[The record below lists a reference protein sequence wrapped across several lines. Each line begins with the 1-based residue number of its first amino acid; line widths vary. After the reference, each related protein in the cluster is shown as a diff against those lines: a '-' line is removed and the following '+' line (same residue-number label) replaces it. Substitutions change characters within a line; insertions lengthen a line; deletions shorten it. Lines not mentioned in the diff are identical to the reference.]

1 MTESYAN
8 ENPDEASNANESN
21 MLEMD
26 KTDLKTENTKP
37 LLSGLVLCL
46 IEDDS
51 SAVKVYTRW
60 LQSSGATT
68 ISFSNLAA
76 FKKAL
81 TQPQSFAALGSG
93 TPVVAI
99 TDLVLPDASGL
110 DVVALWKKSF
120 PSRPILVSTA
130 FATVENA
137 VEAMKLGAFD
147 FLRKPVSQEELI
159 LVLQRAHDYVN
170 LLEENENLASSVRI
184 LGMAQTLA
192 QITDTVSLLRTLGR
206 LLHRETRSQ
215 ESFVFFYDGAK
226 SRADCF
232 LECRAQG
239 VSRMTPDYFVS
250 TQLATYLGELRTR
263 METPPLDDAAAAP
276 QIFQLPEQGIVII
289 ELPSR
294 TGNAAIVALIHKKD
308 LKCIIQS
315 LDILSAILSQAGRS
329 FQSSDLTN
337 ALAFVDSLTGLY
349 NQKFLDVTLRSEV
362 ARANRYGT
370 PVSVIFIDLDHFKEV
385 NDTHGHQVG
394 SQLLKE
400 ASSVFRASVRESDYL
415 LRFGGDEF
423 VVILPSTNAIGAY
436 SVAERIRSAFANT
449 QFDVRESTGVASAF
463 NLQVTTSVGVA
474 TFPDCASTMEE
485 LVGEADKAMYEAKR
499 DGRNK
504 VVAVPS
510 RTEE

>member
-1 MTESYAN
+1 MAN
-8 ENPDEASNANESN
+8 NNPPNLETASAKPP
-21 MLEMD
+21 LA
-26 KTDLKTENTKP
+26 DL
-37 LLSGLVLCL
+37 LLCL
-46 IEDDS
+46 VEDDS
-51 SAVKVYTRW
+51 SAAKVYTRW
-60 LQSSGATT
+60 LQESGARVLP
-68 ISFSNLAA
+68 FSSLAA

-81 TQPQSFAALGSG
+81 TQPQSFAAFGQGNPL
-93 TPVVAI
+93 VAL
-99 TDLVLPDASGL
+99 TDLVLPDGSGL
-110 DVVALWKKSF
+110 DVVTLWRKAF

-147 FLRKPVSQEELI
+147 FLRKPLSQEEFG
-159 LVLQRAHDYVN
+159 LVMQRALSYVN

-192 QITDTVSLLRTLGR
+192 QITDTMSLLRTLGR
-206 LLHRETRSQ
+206 LLHRETQ
-215 ESFVFFYDGAK
+215 AEESFVFFYDGSK

-239 VSRMTPDYFVS
+239 ISRLTPDLLLS
-250 TQLATYLGELRTR
+250 TELAPYITDLRKR
-263 METPPLDDAAAAP
+263 METPPLDDASATP
-276 QIFQLPEQGIVII
+276 QTHVIDEHGITIV

-294 TGNAAIVALIHKKD
+294 TGNAAVVALIHRSKHNSVLQK
-308 LKCIIQS
+308 
-315 LDILSAILSQAGRS
+315 LDILSAIVSQAGRS
-329 FQSSDLTN
+329 FQTGDLTT

-349 NQKFLDVTLRSEV
+349 NQRFLDTTLRSEIS
-362 ARANRYGT
+362 RANRYGT

-400 ASSVFRASVRESDYL
+400 AASVFRASVRESDFL

-423 VVILPSTNAIGAY
+423 VVILPSTGAPGALA
-436 SVAERIRSAFANT
+436 VAERIRTSFANT
-449 QFDVRESTGVASAF
+449 LFDVRECTGVATAH

-474 TFPDCASTMEE
+474 TFPDCAATQEE
-485 LVGEADKAMYEAKR
+485 LVRAADTAMYEAKR
-499 DGRNK
+499 GGRNR

>member
-1 MTESYAN
+1 MTKLSVNGNHAPQEKT
-8 ENPDEASNANESN
+8 P
-21 MLEMD
+21 LE
-26 KTDLKTENTKP
+26 
-37 LLSGLVLCL
+37 GLALCL
-46 IEDDS
+46 VEDDA
-51 SAVKVYTRW
+51 SAVKIYTRW
-60 LQSSGATT
+60 LQEAGARVVA
-68 ISFSNLAA
+68 FNNLAA

-81 TQPQSFAALGSG
+81 TQPGSFSQLG
-93 TPVVAI
+93 TEFPHVTL

-110 DVVALWKKSF
+110 DVVQLWRKTY

-147 FLRKPVSQEELI
+147 FLRKPITQQELV
-159 LVLQRAHDYVN
+159 LVLQRALNYVN

-192 QITDTVSLLRTLGR
+192 QIADTMSLLRTLGR
-206 LLHRETRSQ
+206 LLHRETRAE
-215 ESFVFFYDGAK
+215 ESFVFFYDGTK

-239 VSRMTPDYFVS
+239 ISRITPDYLLS
-250 TQLATYLGELRTR
+250 TQLSEYVTALRTR
-263 METPPLDDAAAAP
+263 METPPLDDTQAVP
-276 QIFQLPEQGIVII
+276 QTHEISSDGITIV

-294 TGNAAIVALIHKKD
+294 TGNAAVVVLIHRTQHK
-308 LKCIIQS
+308 LVSERLQ
-315 LDILSAILSQAGRS
+315 ILAPIVSQAGRS
-329 FQSSDLTN
+329 FQSTDLTT

-400 ASSVFRASVRESDYL
+400 AAAVFRASVRESDYL

-423 VVILPSTNAIGAY
+423 VVILPSTNAIGAL
-436 SVAERIRSAFANT
+436 SVAERIRSAFAET
-449 QFDVRESTGVASAF
+449 RFDVREATGITSAYD
-463 NLQVTTSVGVA
+463 LCVTTSVGIA
-474 TFPDCASTMEE
+474 TFPDCAASVDD
-485 LVGEADKAMYEAKR
+485 LIHAADTAMYDAKR
-499 DGRNK
+499 GGRNK
-504 VVAVPS
+504 VVAAHS